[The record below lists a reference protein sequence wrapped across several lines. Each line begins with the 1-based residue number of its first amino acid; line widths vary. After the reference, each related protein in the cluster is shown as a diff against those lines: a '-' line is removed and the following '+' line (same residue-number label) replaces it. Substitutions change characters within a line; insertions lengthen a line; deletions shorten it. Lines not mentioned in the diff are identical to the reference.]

1 MVILKLKNIIFWK
14 KIYHYKSPIILDDV
28 DFDNV
33 NVIGEK
39 IYKCFIGYLHDD
51 YKIKLLHI
59 MLPKMSSFVKSYEI
73 ETKLMYFLIK
83 NDGLLNKCNTI

>member
-1 MVILKLKNIIFWK
+1 MVILKLKKIIFWK
-14 KIYHYKSPIILDDV
+14 KIYHYKSPIILEDV

-33 NVIGEK
+33 NVICEK

-59 MLPKMSSFVKSYEI
+59 MLPKMSSYVKSYESQ
-73 ETKLMYFLIK
+73 TKWMHFLIK
-83 NDGLLNKCNTI
+83 NDGLLKKYNTI